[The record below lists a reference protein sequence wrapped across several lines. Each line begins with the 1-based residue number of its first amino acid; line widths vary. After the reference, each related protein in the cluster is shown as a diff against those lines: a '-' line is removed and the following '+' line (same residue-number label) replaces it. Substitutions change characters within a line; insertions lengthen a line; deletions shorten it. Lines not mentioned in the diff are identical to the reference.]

1 MEHMEHMERMKI
13 ARDADEKPYLPN
25 APNLSDSWYN
35 ETFNLLFYMRIYHGG
50 LNTVNLYS
58 NYCSTFL
65 I

>member
-1 MEHMEHMERMKI
+1 MCPVLNAVRLMGW
-13 ARDADEKPYLPN
+13 PN
-25 APNLSDSWYN
+25 VYDSWYN